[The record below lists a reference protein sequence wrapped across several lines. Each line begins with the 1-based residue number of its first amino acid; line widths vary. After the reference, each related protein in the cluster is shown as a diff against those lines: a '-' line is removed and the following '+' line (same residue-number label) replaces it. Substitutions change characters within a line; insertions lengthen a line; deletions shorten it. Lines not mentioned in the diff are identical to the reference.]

1 MILSLLGE
9 ALQAMAAN
17 RLRTFLTALGIIIGV
32 AAVVL
37 MVSVGEGTQKQ
48 VTDSIRSMGSNLLIV
63 RSGSRT
69 QGGVRMGAGGTPTL
83 TEMDAQ
89 AIAQLPGT
97 LMTAPMVT
105 GGVQVI
111 YGPNNWSTS
120 AVGTNANFLRIRN
133 WDLAE
138 GRDFTESEIQGGMRV
153 ALIGQDVATQ
163 LFGIDDPIG
172 QVIRIKQSPFRVI
185 GLLSVK
191 GQTLDGRS
199 QDDTIIVPLRT
210 AQRQLFGTQFQG
222 TVAFI
227 LVQAKSDSVMS
238 SLQRNIELLLR
249 QRHHLGEH
257 AVDDFTVTNM
267 AEVTEAA
274 TKITGMLSI
283 LLGAIASISLFV
295 GGIGIM
301 NIMMVSVTERTRE
314 IGIRMAL
321 GARRADIMLQFL
333 MESVIIT
340 VSGGI
345 IGILG
350 GIGLALLAHRM
361 FNIWTLISSSPVVL
375 AFGVSVAVGIFF
387 GLYPAHKASRMRPI
401 DALRYQG

>member
-1 MILSLLGE
+1 MIGSLLGE

-17 RLRTFLTALGIIIGV
+17 RLRTFLTALGIMIGV

-69 QGGVRMGAGGTPTL
+69 QGGVRMGAGQTPTL
-83 TEMDAQ
+83 TEADAQ

-97 LMTAPMVT
+97 LMAAPMVT

-111 YGPNNWSTS
+111 YGANNWSTG
-120 AVGTNANFLRIRN
+120 AVGTNADFLRIRDWN
-133 WDLAE
+133 LAE
-138 GRDFTESEIQGGMRV
+138 GRDFSESEVQGGMRV
-153 ALIGQDVATQ
+153 AIIGQEVATQ
-163 LFGIDDPIG
+163 LFGVDDPVG
-172 QVIRIKQSPFRVI
+172 QIIRIKQSPFRVI

-222 TVAFI
+222 TIAFI
-227 LVQAKSDSVMS
+227 LVQARSDDVMTA
-238 SLQRNIELLLR
+238 LQHSIELLLR

-257 AVDDFTVTNM
+257 AGDDFTVTNM
-267 AEVTEAA
+267 AEVTQKASE
-274 TKITGMLSI
+274 ITGMLSI

-333 MESVIIT
+333 LESVIIT

-345 IGILG
+345 VGIVVGIGI
-350 GIGLALLAHRM
+350 ALLATRL
-361 FNIWTLISSSPVVL
+361 FNVWTLISSSPVLL

-387 GLYPAHKASRMRPI
+387 GLYPARKAAKMRPI

>member
-1 MILSLLGE
+1 MIESLLGE

-17 RLRTFLTALGIIIGV
+17 GLRTILTALGIMIGV

-37 MVSVGEGTQKQ
+37 MVSIGEGTQKQ

-69 QGGVRMGAGGTPTL
+69 QGGVRMGAGQTPTL
-83 TEMDAQ
+83 TEMDSE
-89 AIAQLPGT
+89 AIAQLPET
-97 LMTAPMVT
+97 LMTAPMVQ

-111 YGPNNWSTS
+111 YGANNWSTS
-120 AVGTNANFLRIRN
+120 VVGTDANYLRIRDWN
-133 WDLAE
+133 LAE
-138 GRDFTESEIQGGMRV
+138 GRDFTESEIKGGLRV
-153 ALIGQDVATQ
+153 AILGQDVATQ
-163 LFGIDDPIG
+163 LFGIDNPVG
-172 QVIRIKQSPFRVI
+172 QVIRIKQSPFKVI

-222 TVAFI
+222 TIGFI
-227 LVQAKSDSVMS
+227 FVQAKSDNKME

-249 QRHHLGEH
+249 QRHHLGDH
-257 AVDDFTVTNM
+257 AEDDFTVTNM
-267 AEVTEAA
+267 AEVTQKANE
-274 TKITGMLSI
+274 ITGMLSI

-321 GARRADIMLQFL
+321 GARRVDIMLQFL
-333 MESVIIT
+333 LESVIIT
-340 VSGGI
+340 VSGGV
-345 IGILG
+345 IGILT
-350 GIGLALLAHRM
+350 GIGLSVVAKRF
-361 FNIWTLISSSPVVL
+361 FNVWAVITSSPIIL
-375 AFGVSVAVGIFF
+375 AFAVSVAVGIFF
-387 GLYPAHKASRMRPI
+387 GLYPARKAAKMKPI

>member
-17 RLRTFLTALGIIIGV
+17 RLRTFLTALGIMIGV

-37 MVSVGEGTQKQ
+37 MVSVGQGTQKQ
-48 VTDSIRSMGSNLLIV
+48 VTDSIRSMGSNLLVV

-89 AIAQLPGT
+89 AIAQLPST
-97 LMTAPMVT
+97 LMVAPMVT
-105 GGVQVI
+105 GGEQVI

-120 AVGTNANFLRIRN
+120 VVGTNADYLHIRN

-163 LFGIDDPIG
+163 LFGVDDPVG
-172 QVIRIKQSPFRVI
+172 QVIRIKQSPFKII

-210 AQRQLFGTQFQG
+210 AQNQLFGTQFQG

-227 LVQAKSDSVMS
+227 LVQARSDDVMN
-238 SLQRNIELLLR
+238 SLQHNIELLLR

-257 AVDDFTVTNM
+257 VDDDFTVTNM
-267 AEVTEAA
+267 AEVTQTASE
-274 TKITGMLSI
+274 ITGLLSI

-321 GARRADIMLQFL
+321 GAKRADIMLQFL

-340 VSGGI
+340 MSGGI
-345 IGILG
+345 IGILA
-350 GIGLALLAHRM
+350 GIGMALFAKRM
-361 FNIWTLISSSPVVL
+361 FNVWTLISSSPIVL

-387 GLYPAHKASRMRPI
+387 GLYPAHKAARMRPI

>member
-17 RLRTFLTALGIIIGV
+17 RLRTFLTALGIVIGV

-37 MVSVGEGTQKQ
+37 MVSIGEGTQKQ
-48 VTDSIRSMGSNLLIV
+48 VTDSIKSMGANLLIV

-89 AIAQLPGT
+89 AIAQLPNT
-97 LMTAPMVT
+97 LMTAPMVM

-111 YGPNNWSTS
+111 YGPNNWSTN
-120 AVGTNANFLRIRN
+120 VTGTNADFLRIRN
-133 WDLAE
+133 WSLAE
-138 GRDFTESEIQGGMRV
+138 GRDFSESEAQGGMRV
-153 ALIGQDVATQ
+153 AIIGQDVATQ
-163 LFGIDDPIG
+163 LFGVDDPVG

-210 AQRQLFGTQFQG
+210 AQRQLFGTRFQG

-227 LVQAKSDSVMS
+227 LVQARSEGVMNA
-238 SLQRNIELLLR
+238 LQRNIALLLR
-249 QRHHLGEH
+249 QRHHLGAHTE
-257 AVDDFTVTNM
+257 DDFTVTNM
-267 AEVTEAA
+267 AEVTQTASE
-274 TKITGMLSI
+274 ITGMLSI

-321 GARRADIMLQFL
+321 GAKRADILLQFL

-345 IGILG
+345 VGILG
-350 GIGLALLAHRM
+350 GIGLALLATRL
-361 FNIWTLISSSPVVL
+361 FNVWTLISSAPVIL
-375 AFGVSVAVGIFF
+375 AFGVSVAVGVFF
-387 GLYPAHKASRMRPI
+387 GLYPARKAARMRPI